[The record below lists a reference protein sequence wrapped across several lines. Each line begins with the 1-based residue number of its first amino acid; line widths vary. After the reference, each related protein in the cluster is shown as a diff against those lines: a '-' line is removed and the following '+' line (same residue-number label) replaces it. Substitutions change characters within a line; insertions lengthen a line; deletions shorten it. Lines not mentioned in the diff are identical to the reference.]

1 MNNLQAS
8 PNTAPRAELTLGR
21 ILLEQGKLNAQDA
34 ERVLRLQKEKNL
46 RFGEAAVQLGLVTDA
61 DMRQALAQQ
70 FDYPYLAPGSG
81 DLSPELVA
89 AYEPFSH
96 QMEALRGLRGQLML
110 RWFGRNKALAI
121 TSASATDGASRLT
134 ANLAVVFSQ
143 LGERTLLIDANLRT
157 PQVSPLFKLE
167 NRMGLSDVLADRA
180 DVSAITRIPAFVDL
194 SVLPAGTQ
202 APNPAELLSR
212 EKLQDLLLVLAGE
225 YDVILI
231 DTPPATE
238 AADFQAVAAR
248 ARGALLVTRK
258 HKTRL
263 TDAAGIKAMLTA
275 AGAETVGAV
284 LNEV

>member
-1 MNNLQAS
+1 MNTLQS
-8 PNTAPRAELTLGR
+8 FSQIAPRAELTLGR

-89 AYEPFSH
+89 AYEPFS
-96 QMEALRGLRGQLML
+96 QQVEALRALRGQLML
-110 RWFGRNKALAI
+110 RWFSRNKALAI
-121 TSASATDGASRLT
+121 TSAAATDGASRLT

-157 PQVSPLFKLE
+157 PQVSPLFKLA
-167 NRMGLSDVLADRA
+167 NRMGLSDLLADRT

-194 SVLPAGTQ
+194 SVLPAGTE
-202 APNPAELLSR
+202 APNPAELLAR
-212 EKLQDLLLVLAGE
+212 EKMQDLLLVLAGE

-248 ARGALLVTRK
+248 TRGALLVTRK

-263 TDAAGIKAMLTA
+263 NDAAGIKAMITA

>member
-1 MNNLQAS
+1 MHIQAS

-46 RFGEAAVQLGLVTDA
+46 RFGEAAVQLGLVSDA

-70 FDYPYLAPGSG
+70 FDYPYLAPGNSE
-81 DLSPELVA
+81 LSEELVA
-89 AYEPFSH
+89 AYSPFSH
-96 QMEALRGLRGQLML
+96 QVEGLRGLRGQLML
-110 RWFGRNKALAI
+110 RWFGRNKSLAVVG
-121 TSASATDGASRLT
+121 TAATDGASRLT

-143 LGERTLLIDANLRT
+143 LGERTLLIDANLRA
-157 PQVSPLFKLE
+157 PQVSGLFKLN
-167 NRMGLSDVLADRA
+167 NRMGLSDLLAARA
-180 DVSAITRIPAFVDL
+180 DLSAITRIPAFVDL

-212 EKLQDLLLVLAGE
+212 EKLQDLLQVLAGE

-231 DTPPATE
+231 DTPPASDAT
-238 AADFQAVAAR
+238 DFQAVAAR
-248 ARGALLVTRK
+248 TRGALVVTRK

-263 TDAAGIKAMLTA
+263 SDVAGIKAMIGG